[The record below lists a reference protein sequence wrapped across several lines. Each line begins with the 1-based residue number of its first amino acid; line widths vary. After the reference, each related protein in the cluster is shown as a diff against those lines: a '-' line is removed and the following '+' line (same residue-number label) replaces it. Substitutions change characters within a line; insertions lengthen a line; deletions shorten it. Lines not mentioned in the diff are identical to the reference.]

1 MRRFWIAILALALS
15 GGLAAAQEGD
25 GGDQP
30 PPGDQPR
37 AGDQAPQQQQQMQ
50 TQGPS
55 EGGAQ
60 NGEGGDGGGQAEA
73 PKTITLDDARSNVTT
88 LIQSFI
94 AQRSA
99 DGAWPLVDKRTKKV
113 RRLRLVKVDEKKVR
127 SAGNQIYAAPA
138 TLKDIDSTEQLQAV
152 FKVDFS
158 GSEWKVVG
166 MRLSEPERAKRKA
179 TAR

>member
-1 MRRFWIAILALALS
+1 MALA
-15 GGLAAAQEGD
+15 GGFAAAQESD
-25 GGDQP
+25 GGDQSH
-30 PPGDQPR
+30 
-37 AGDQAPQQQQQMQ
+37 AGDQSPQEGQPQAGQMQ
-50 TQGPS
+50 APPPS
-55 EGGAQ
+55 AEGAQ
-60 NGEGGDGGGQAEA
+60 NAEGGDDSSQAEA
-73 PKTITLDDARSNVTT
+73 SKTVTLDDARSSVGT

-99 DGAWPLVDKRTKKV
+99 DGAWPLLDKRTKKL

-127 SAGNQIYAAPA
+127 AAGKQIYAAPA
-138 TLKDIDSTEQLQAV
+138 TLKDLDSTEQLQAV

-166 MRLSEPERAKRKA
+166 MRLSQPAKRKA